1 MSLHQDLEASWFSSQ
16 KILLVCS
23 KCPIPTPELVHAKV
37 SIHETFKF
45 DRREDP
51 SNLYAQISA
60 LMAV

>member
-1 MSLHQDLEASWFSSQ
+1 VVLSQ

-37 SIHETFKF
+37 SIQETFKF
-45 DRREDP
+45 DRSEDP
-51 SNLYAQISA
+51 SNIYAEIFV